1 MRSLRCLAFLCL
13 FSLVL
18 SNAVP
23 SARAQEE
30 FKWPEEPTNLK
41 VFSKDIKGEK
51 LRSVMTQFSSAL
63 GVRCSYCHVGEEGKP
78 LSTYNFAS
86 DKNPNKDRARAMY
99 KMLGTINDQLK
110 QFNYSGDQ
118 HTNMW
123 CHTCHQGRAK
133 PMTLEEELSA
143 AYKKSGSTAAVAR
156 YHELRDRYY
165 GKGGYNFG
173 EGSLNGFAYFL
184 LGKKDTDGAITFF
197 QLNAEQFPQSAN
209 VWDSLAEAYMT
220 AGNTLQAQIYYRK
233 SLELDPTNKN
243 AVEQLRKLEGGA
255 AAKPDGG

>member
-1 MRSLRCLAFLCL
+1 MRPLICLAVLCML
-13 FSLVL
+13 ALAILAPIPAS
-18 SNAVP
+18 
-23 SARAQEE
+23 AQEE

-41 VFSKDIKGEK
+41 VFSKDIKGER
-51 LRSVMTQFSSAL
+51 LRSVMVQFSSAL

-78 LSTYNFAS
+78 LSTYDFAS

-110 QFNYSGDQ
+110 QFNYSGEQ

-143 AYKKSGSTAAVAR
+143 TYKKSGITAAIAR

-173 EGSLNGFAYFL
+173 EGSLNGLAYSL
-184 LGKKDTDGAITFF
+184 LGKKDNDGAIAFF
-197 QLNAEQFPQSAN
+197 QLNAEQFPQSGN

-220 AGNTLQAQIYYRK
+220 AGNNLQAQIYYRK

-243 AVEQLRKLEGGA
+243 AVEKLHQLESGTSTGGS
-255 AAKPDGG
+255 GG